1 MFSCNDQCFSN
12 RMSFSRPSR
21 VSCCPIPAPLITTS
35 LTEVC
40 SQAPTIGGLGIP
52 GAIVFICI
60 NDQIYSAIVNSSY
73 EWQITVIGSL
83 PLGNNFLWIWQ
94 VFNGRC
100 STRVCQVLN
109 VMNTTIIITFPGA
122 GSQINT
128 ATPLITGLSQPGNV
142 ITVLLN
148 GVTYNTVADSV
159 TGLWS
164 VQVTTPLADGTYSL
178 IVTATGTCG
187 TAQTVVGFSV
197 LALTATVLV
206 R

>member
-1 MFSCNDQCFSN
+1 MFSCNDRFFSN
-12 RMSFSRPSR
+12 RMSLSCPSR
-21 VSCCPIPAPLITTS
+21 SSCCPIPVPLITTS

-40 SQAPTIGGLGIP
+40 SQAPTIEGLGIP

-73 EWQITVIGSL
+73 EWQITVMGSL
-83 PLGNNFLWIWQ
+83 PLGNNFLVIWQ

-100 STRVCQVLN
+100 SARVCHVLN
-109 VMNTTIIITFPGA
+109 VINTTISVTFPAA
-122 GSQINT
+122 GSQITT
-128 ATPLITGLSQPGNV
+128 ATPLITGLSQPGNA

-148 GVTYNTVADSV
+148 GVTYNTVADST

-178 IVTATGTCG
+178 VATATGPCG

-197 LALTATVLV
+197 LALTAAILV